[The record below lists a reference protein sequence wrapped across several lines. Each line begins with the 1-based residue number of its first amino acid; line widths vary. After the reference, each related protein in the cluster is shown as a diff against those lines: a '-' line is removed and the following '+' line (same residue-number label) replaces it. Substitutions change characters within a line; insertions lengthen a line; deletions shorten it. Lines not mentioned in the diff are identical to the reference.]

1 MKHNNKKQ
9 TGCLSARAAAL
20 MATFCLCTSAWAEN
34 KVVIDNIN
42 ILPGGEAVV
51 NVDLQ
56 NEDNIMSSIQMD
68 VVIPDGVDVKEG
80 SIKFV
85 GNRVDEEDFFLYM
98 QKQEGAKMYRI
109 LVLPQDL
116 NSSFAGNQ
124 GNLLQFTVTA
134 NSNLK
139 PKQQIEV
146 KSIVGSDANADK
158 WPMKDFTVDVQ
169 QMVGS
174 FAISAAT
181 EGDLLLKPSVEGN
194 SQRISFSLSNTISVR
209 ALEAVIT
216 LPEGA
221 QVVMNEKGSVKIDR
235 GSRVPTNLKFSS
247 SVIDNKVKVVL
258 SGLTADVLQGTEGE
272 VFAFYVSGTE
282 ALAENSE
289 VTVSNVILSDN
300 AASSFDVYESHSL
313 NLINMDKVYL
323 APAQEVLSNINTA
336 LEEALTTISEE
347 CADVKDSTSVQEAV
361 DSVNTMIT
369 ELTNAITAAY
379 EDETLASDYDNI
391 VAPQEEI
398 MAAIA
403 ALVETAKQAQADYE
417 TEQALN
423 AAYAQATEMVDSL
436 TQILTD
442 SVAVIAQTCPDVKES
457 EEVLTAKATIETQ
470 IAALSE
476 AIEAAKADGSLT
488 AELENILAPK
498 DEIAAA
504 IAALVETAQ
513 KAQADYET
521 EQALNAAYAYAQ
533 AELEK
538 LNSAYNEAVETINNE
553 CADVKE
559 SEAVQTAKTAIE
571 GQIAALR
578 EAVEAAKA
586 DGTLIEKQEE
596 LMTKKA
602 EAEAAIAALIETAK
616 KAQADYETEQAL
628 NAAYAY
634 AQAELEK
641 LDSAYNEAV
650 ETINNECADVKES
663 ETVLN
668 AEASAKALIAAL
680 REAVET
686 GKADGTLI
694 EKQEELLT
702 KKAEAEAAITAMVE
716 TAKKAQADYE
726 TEQALNAAYAYAQA
740 ELEKLDSAYN
750 EAVETINNE
759 CADVKESETVM
770 DAEAAAKALIDA
782 LGEDVEAAKAD
793 GTLIEKQEELM
804 TKKAEAEAAIAAL
817 VETAQKA
824 QAEYETEQALNA
836 AYAYAQA
843 ELEKLNSAYNEA
855 VETINNECADVK
867 ESKTVMDAEAAAK
880 ALIDALREAVEAA
893 KADGTL
899 IEKQEELMTKKAEA
913 EAAITAMVETAKK
926 AQADYETEQ
935 ALNAAYAQAIEVVNG
950 LNQKLASA
958 VTAIETFCP
967 DAKDADVV
975 TEAKAAIEAQIAAL
989 SEAIEAAKADGSL
1002 TANIETVLAPKSDI
1016 ENAIT
1021 ALMEIAKKAQADYE
1035 AEQAL
1040 NAAYAQATEVV
1051 KGLNE
1056 KLASAMEAIETFCPD
1071 VKDSTLVTDAQAAIE
1086 EQITALSDA
1095 IEAAKADG
1103 SLTANL
1109 ATILAPKA
1117 DIEDAITKLL
1127 EDARQAQKD
1136 IDTGIEEIAAQQG
1149 ASKIYTLSGKQV
1161 SRMEKGGVYLIKYA
1175 NGSTKKILVK

>member
-9 TGCLSARAAAL
+9 AGCLSARAAAL

-109 LVLPQDL
+109 VVLPQDL

-323 APAQEVLSNINTA
+323 APAQEILSNINTA

-403 ALVETAKQAQADYE
+403 ALVDTAKQAQADYETEQALNAAYAQATEMVDSLNKILTDSVAIIAQTCPDVKESEEVLTAKAAIETQIAALCEAIEAAKADGSLTAELENVLAPKDEIAAAIAALVETAKQAQADYE

-436 TQILTD
+436 NKILTD
-442 SVAVIAQTCPDVKES
+442 SVAIIAQTCPDVKES
-457 EEVLTAKATIETQ
+457 EEVLTAKAAIETQ
-470 IAALSE
+470 IAALCE

-488 AELENILAPK
+488 AELENVLAPK

-513 KAQADYET
+513 KDQAEYEA
-521 EQALNAAYAYAQ
+521 EQALNAAYAQAQ

-559 SEAVQTAKTAIE
+559 SEEVLTAKAAIE
-571 GQIAALR
+571 AQIAALR
-578 EAVEAAKA
+578 EAVEAGKA

-616 KAQADYETEQAL
+616 KAQAEYEAEQAL

-634 AQAELEK
+634 AQAELVK
-641 LDSAYNEAV
+641 LDSVFAEAV
-650 ETINNECADVKES
+650 ETINNECPDVKES
-663 ETVLN
+663 EAVQT
-668 AEASAKALIAAL
+668 AKTAIEGQIAAL
-680 REAVET
+680 REAVEA
-686 GKADGTLI
+686 G
-694 EKQEELLT
+694 
-702 KKAEAEAAITAMVE
+702 
-716 TAKKAQADYE
+716 
-726 TEQALNAAYAYAQA
+726 
-740 ELEKLDSAYN
+740 
-750 EAVETINNE
+750 
-759 CADVKESETVM
+759 
-770 DAEAAAKALIDA
+770 
-782 LGEDVEAAKAD
+782 
-793 GTLIEKQEELM
+793 
-804 TKKAEAEAAIAAL
+804 
-817 VETAQKA
+817 
-824 QAEYETEQALNA
+824 
-836 AYAYAQA
+836 
-843 ELEKLNSAYNEA
+843 
-855 VETINNECADVK
+855 
-867 ESKTVMDAEAAAK
+867 
-880 ALIDALREAVEAA
+880 

-935 ALNAAYAQAIEVVNG
+935 ALNAAYAQAMEVVNG

-967 DAKDADVV
+967 NAKDADVV

-1016 ENAIT
+1016 EDAIT

-1086 EQITALSDA
+1086 AQITALSDA

-1109 ATILAPKA
+1109 ATILAPKTT
-1117 DIEDAITKLL
+1117 IEDAITKLL

>member
-9 TGCLSARAAAL
+9 VGCLSARAAAL

-56 NEDNIMSSIQMD
+56 NEDNIMSAIQMD

-109 LVLPQDL
+109 AVLPQDL

-146 KSIVGSDANADK
+146 KSIVGTDTNAEK
-158 WPMKDFTVDVQ
+158 YKMSDFTVDVQ

-221 QVVMNEKGSVKIDR
+221 QAVMNEKGSVKIDR

-323 APAQEVLSNINTA
+323 APAQEILSNINTA

-361 DSVNTMIT
+361 DSVKTMIT

-403 ALVETAKQAQADYE
+403 ALIETAKQAQADYE

-436 TQILTD
+436 NKILTD
-442 SVAVIAQTCPDVKES
+442 SVAVIAQTCPDVKET
-457 EEVLTAKATIETQ
+457 EEVLTAKAAIETQ

-476 AIEAAKADGSLT
+476 AIEAAKADGTLT
-488 AELENILAPK
+488 AELEKVLAPK

-521 EQALNAAYAYAQ
+521 EQALNAAYAQATEMVDSLNKILTDSVAIIAQTCPDVKESEEVLTAKAAIETLIAALSEAIEAAKADGSLTAELENVLAPKDEIAAAIAALVETAKKAQAEYETEQALNAAYAYAK

-538 LNSAYNEAVETINNE
+538 LDSVFAEAVKTINNE
-553 CADVKE
+553 CPDVKE

-578 EAVEAAKA
+578 EAVEAGKA

-634 AQAELEK
+634 AKAELEK
-641 LDSAYNEAV
+641 LDSVFAEAV

-663 ETVLN
+663 EAVQT
-668 AEASAKALIAAL
+668 AKTAIEGQIAAL
-680 REAVET
+680 REAVEA

-726 TEQALNAAYAYAQA
+726 TEQALNAAYAQA
-740 ELEKLDSAYN
+740 
-750 EAVETINNE
+750 
-759 CADVKESETVM
+759 M
-770 DAEAAAKALIDA
+770 
-782 LGEDVEAAKAD
+782 
-793 GTLIEKQEELM
+793 
-804 TKKAEAEAAIAAL
+804 
-817 VETAQKA
+817 
-824 QAEYETEQALNA
+824 
-836 AYAYAQA
+836 
-843 ELEKLNSAYNEA
+843 
-855 VETINNECADVK
+855 
-867 ESKTVMDAEAAAK
+867 
-880 ALIDALREAVEAA
+880 
-893 KADGTL
+893 
-899 IEKQEELMTKKAEA
+899 
-913 EAAITAMVETAKK
+913 
-926 AQADYETEQ
+926 
-935 ALNAAYAQAIEVVNG
+935 EVVNG

-975 TEAKAAIEAQIAAL
+975 IEAKAAIEAQITTL
-989 SEAIEAAKADGSL
+989 KEAIETAKADGSL

-1016 ENAIT
+1016 EDAIT

-1086 EQITALSDA
+1086 AQITALSEA

-1109 ATILAPKA
+1109 ATILAPKTT
-1117 DIEDAITKLL
+1117 IEDAITKLL

>member
-9 TGCLSARAAAL
+9 AGCLSARAAAL

-146 KSIVGSDANADK
+146 KSIVGSDTNAEK
-158 WPMKDFTVDVQ
+158 YVMSDFTVDVQ

-221 QVVMNEKGSVKIDR
+221 QAVMNEKGSVKIDR

-323 APAQEVLSNINTA
+323 APAQEILSNINTA

-361 DSVNTMIT
+361 DSVKTMIT

-403 ALVETAKQAQADYE
+403 ALIETAKQAQADYE

-436 TQILTD
+436 NKILTD
-442 SVAVIAQTCPDVKES
+442 SVAIIAQTCPDVKES
-457 EEVLTAKATIETQ
+457 EEVLTAKAAIETQ

-488 AELENILAPK
+488 AELENVLAPK

-504 IAALVETAQ
+504 IAALVETAK
-513 KAQADYET
+513 KAQADYEAEQALNAAYAQAT
-521 EQALNAAYAYAQ
+521 EMVDSLNKILTDSVAIIAQTCPDVKESEEVLTAKAAIETQIAALSEAIEAAKADGSLTAELEKVLAPKDEIATAIAALVETAQKAQAEYEAEQALNAAYAYAQ
-533 AELEK
+533 SELEK
-538 LNSAYNEAVETINNE
+538 LDSVFAEAVETINNE
-553 CADVKE
+553 CADMKE

-578 EAVEAAKA
+578 EAVEA
-586 DGTLIEKQEE
+586 
-596 LMTKKA
+596 
-602 EAEAAIAALIETAK
+602 
-616 KAQADYETEQAL
+616 
-628 NAAYAY
+628 
-634 AQAELEK
+634 
-641 LDSAYNEAV
+641 
-650 ETINNECADVKES
+650 
-663 ETVLN
+663 
-668 AEASAKALIAAL
+668 
-680 REAVET
+680 

-702 KKAEAEAAITAMVE
+702 KKAEAEAAIAALIE
-716 TAKKAQADYE
+716 TAK
-726 TEQALNAAYAYAQA
+726 
-740 ELEKLDSAYN
+740 
-750 EAVETINNE
+750 
-759 CADVKESETVM
+759 
-770 DAEAAAKALIDA
+770 
-782 LGEDVEAAKAD
+782 
-793 GTLIEKQEELM
+793 
-804 TKKAEAEAAIAAL
+804 
-817 VETAQKA
+817 KA

-836 AYAYAQA
+836 AYA
-843 ELEKLNSAYNEA
+843 
-855 VETINNECADVK
+855 
-867 ESKTVMDAEAAAK
+867 
-880 ALIDALREAVEAA
+880 
-893 KADGTL
+893 
-899 IEKQEELMTKKAEA
+899 
-913 EAAITAMVETAKK
+913 
-926 AQADYETEQ
+926 
-935 ALNAAYAQAIEVVNG
+935 
-950 LNQKLASA
+950 
-958 VTAIETFCP
+958 
-967 DAKDADVV
+967 
-975 TEAKAAIEAQIAAL
+975 
-989 SEAIEAAKADGSL
+989 
-1002 TANIETVLAPKSDI
+1002 
-1016 ENAIT
+1016 
-1021 ALMEIAKKAQADYE
+1021 
-1035 AEQAL
+1035 
-1040 NAAYAQATEVV
+1040 QATEVMN
-1051 KGLNE
+1051 GLNE

-1071 VKDSTLVTDAQAAIE
+1071 VKDSTLVTDAKAAIE

-1109 ATILAPKA
+1109 ATILAPKTT
-1117 DIEDAITKLL
+1117 IEAAITKLL

>member
-109 LVLPQDL
+109 VVLPQDL

-221 QVVMNEKGSVKIDR
+221 QAVMNEKGSVKIDR

-323 APAQEVLSNINTA
+323 APAQEILSNINTA

-403 ALVETAKQAQADYE
+403 ALVETAKQAQANYE

-436 TQILTD
+436 NKILTD
-442 SVAVIAQTCPDVKES
+442 SVAIIAQTCPDVKES
-457 EEVLTAKATIETQ
+457 EEVLTAKATIEAQ

-488 AELENILAPK
+488 AELENVLAPK

-513 KAQADYET
+513 KAQAEYEA

-538 LNSAYNEAVETINNE
+538 LDSIFAEAVETINNE
-553 CADVKE
+553 CPDVKE

-578 EAVEAAKA
+578 EAVEA
-586 DGTLIEKQEE
+586 G
-596 LMTKKA
+596 
-602 EAEAAIAALIETAK
+602 
-616 KAQADYETEQAL
+616 
-628 NAAYAY
+628 
-634 AQAELEK
+634 
-641 LDSAYNEAV
+641 
-650 ETINNECADVKES
+650 
-663 ETVLN
+663 
-668 AEASAKALIAAL
+668 
-680 REAVET
+680 
-686 GKADGTLI
+686 
-694 EKQEELLT
+694 
-702 KKAEAEAAITAMVE
+702 
-716 TAKKAQADYE
+716 
-726 TEQALNAAYAYAQA
+726 
-740 ELEKLDSAYN
+740 
-750 EAVETINNE
+750 
-759 CADVKESETVM
+759 
-770 DAEAAAKALIDA
+770 
-782 LGEDVEAAKAD
+782 
-793 GTLIEKQEELM
+793 
-804 TKKAEAEAAIAAL
+804 
-817 VETAQKA
+817 
-824 QAEYETEQALNA
+824 
-836 AYAYAQA
+836 
-843 ELEKLNSAYNEA
+843 
-855 VETINNECADVK
+855 
-867 ESKTVMDAEAAAK
+867 
-880 ALIDALREAVEAA
+880 

-935 ALNAAYAQAIEVVNG
+935 ALNAAYAQAMEVVNG

-967 DAKDADVV
+967 NAKDADVV

-1016 ENAIT
+1016 EDAIT

-1086 EQITALSDA
+1086 AQITALSDA

-1109 ATILAPKA
+1109 ATILAPKTT
-1117 DIEDAITKLL
+1117 IEDAITKLL

-1149 ASKIYTLSGKQV
+1149 SSKIYTLSGKQV

>member
-146 KSIVGSDANADK
+146 KSIVGSDTNAK
-158 WPMKDFTVDVQ
+158 KYEMSDFTVDVQ

-221 QVVMNEKGSVKIDR
+221 QAVMNEKGSVKIDR

-323 APAQEVLSNINTA
+323 APAQEILSNINTA

-361 DSVNTMIT
+361 DSVKTMIT

-457 EEVLTAKATIETQ
+457 EEVLTAKAAIETQ

-476 AIEAAKADGSLT
+476 AIEAAKADGTLT

-504 IAALVETAQ
+504 IAALVETAK
-513 KAQADYET
+513 KAQAEYEA
-521 EQALNAAYAYAQ
+521 EQALNAAYGQAQ

-538 LNSAYNEAVETINNE
+538 LN
-553 CADVKE
+553 
-559 SEAVQTAKTAIE
+559 
-571 GQIAALR
+571 
-578 EAVEAAKA
+578 
-586 DGTLIEKQEE
+586 
-596 LMTKKA
+596 
-602 EAEAAIAALIETAK
+602 
-616 KAQADYETEQAL
+616 
-628 NAAYAY
+628 
-634 AQAELEK
+634 
-641 LDSAYNEAV
+641 
-650 ETINNECADVKES
+650 
-663 ETVLN
+663 
-668 AEASAKALIAAL
+668 
-680 REAVET
+680 
-686 GKADGTLI
+686 
-694 EKQEELLT
+694 
-702 KKAEAEAAITAMVE
+702 
-716 TAKKAQADYE
+716 
-726 TEQALNAAYAYAQA
+726 
-740 ELEKLDSAYN
+740 SAYN

-782 LGEDVEAAKAD
+782 LGED
-793 GTLIEKQEELM
+793 
-804 TKKAEAEAAIAAL
+804 
-817 VETAQKA
+817 
-824 QAEYETEQALNA
+824 
-836 AYAYAQA
+836 
-843 ELEKLNSAYNEA
+843 
-855 VETINNECADVK
+855 
-867 ESKTVMDAEAAAK
+867 
-880 ALIDALREAVEAA
+880 VEAA

-989 SEAIEAAKADGSL
+989 SEAIEAAKAEGSL

-1016 ENAIT
+1016 EDAIT

-1051 KGLNE
+1051 NGLNE

-1086 EQITALSDA
+1086 AQITALSEA

-1109 ATILAPKA
+1109 ATILAPKTT
-1117 DIEDAITKLL
+1117 IEDAITKLL

>member
-9 TGCLSARAAAL
+9 VGCLSARAAAL

-109 LVLPQDL
+109 VVLPQDL

-146 KSIVGSDANADK
+146 KSIVGSDTNAEK
-158 WPMKDFTVDVQ
+158 YVMSDFTVDVQ

-194 SQRISFSLSNTISVR
+194 SQRISFSLSNSISVR

-221 QVVMNEKGSVKIDR
+221 QAVMNEKGSVKIDR

-323 APAQEVLSNINTA
+323 APAQEILSNINTA

-361 DSVNTMIT
+361 DSVKTMIT

-403 ALVETAKQAQADYE
+403 ALVDTAKQAQADYE

-436 TQILTD
+436 NKILTD
-442 SVAVIAQTCPDVKES
+442 SVAIIAQTCPDVKES
-457 EEVLTAKATIETQ
+457 EEVLTAKAAIETQ

-488 AELENILAPK
+488 AELENVLAPK

-513 KAQADYET
+513 KAQADYEA
-521 EQALNAAYAYAQ
+521 EQALNAAYAYAP

-538 LNSAYNEAVETINNE
+538 LDSIFAEAVETITKE
-553 CADVKE
+553 CPDVKE

-578 EAVEAAKA
+578 EAVEA
-586 DGTLIEKQEE
+586 G
-596 LMTKKA
+596 
-602 EAEAAIAALIETAK
+602 
-616 KAQADYETEQAL
+616 
-628 NAAYAY
+628 
-634 AQAELEK
+634 
-641 LDSAYNEAV
+641 
-650 ETINNECADVKES
+650 
-663 ETVLN
+663 
-668 AEASAKALIAAL
+668 
-680 REAVET
+680 
-686 GKADGTLI
+686 
-694 EKQEELLT
+694 
-702 KKAEAEAAITAMVE
+702 
-716 TAKKAQADYE
+716 
-726 TEQALNAAYAYAQA
+726 
-740 ELEKLDSAYN
+740 
-750 EAVETINNE
+750 
-759 CADVKESETVM
+759 
-770 DAEAAAKALIDA
+770 
-782 LGEDVEAAKAD
+782 
-793 GTLIEKQEELM
+793 
-804 TKKAEAEAAIAAL
+804 
-817 VETAQKA
+817 
-824 QAEYETEQALNA
+824 
-836 AYAYAQA
+836 
-843 ELEKLNSAYNEA
+843 
-855 VETINNECADVK
+855 
-867 ESKTVMDAEAAAK
+867 
-880 ALIDALREAVEAA
+880 

-935 ALNAAYAQAIEVVNG
+935 ALNAAYAQAMEVVNG

-967 DAKDADVV
+967 DAKDTDVV

-1016 ENAIT
+1016 EDAIT

-1086 EQITALSDA
+1086 AQITALSEA

>member
-9 TGCLSARAAAL
+9 VGCLSARAAAL

-194 SQRISFSLSNTISVR
+194 SQRISFSLSNSISVR

-323 APAQEVLSNINTA
+323 APAQEILSNINTA

-403 ALVETAKQAQADYE
+403 ALIETAKQAQADYE

-436 TQILTD
+436 NKILTD
-442 SVAVIAQTCPDVKES
+442 SVAIIAQTCPDVKES
-457 EEVLTAKATIETQ
+457 EEVLTAKAAIETQ

-488 AELENILAPK
+488 AELENVLAPK

-521 EQALNAAYAYAQ
+521 EQALNAAYTQAQ

-578 EAVEAAKA
+578 EAVEA
-586 DGTLIEKQEE
+586 G
-596 LMTKKA
+596 
-602 EAEAAIAALIETAK
+602 
-616 KAQADYETEQAL
+616 
-628 NAAYAY
+628 
-634 AQAELEK
+634 
-641 LDSAYNEAV
+641 
-650 ETINNECADVKES
+650 
-663 ETVLN
+663 
-668 AEASAKALIAAL
+668 
-680 REAVET
+680 
-686 GKADGTLI
+686 
-694 EKQEELLT
+694 
-702 KKAEAEAAITAMVE
+702 
-716 TAKKAQADYE
+716 
-726 TEQALNAAYAYAQA
+726 
-740 ELEKLDSAYN
+740 
-750 EAVETINNE
+750 
-759 CADVKESETVM
+759 
-770 DAEAAAKALIDA
+770 
-782 LGEDVEAAKAD
+782 
-793 GTLIEKQEELM
+793 
-804 TKKAEAEAAIAAL
+804 
-817 VETAQKA
+817 
-824 QAEYETEQALNA
+824 
-836 AYAYAQA
+836 
-843 ELEKLNSAYNEA
+843 
-855 VETINNECADVK
+855 
-867 ESKTVMDAEAAAK
+867 
-880 ALIDALREAVEAA
+880 

-935 ALNAAYAQAIEVVNG
+935 ALNAAYAQAMEVVNG

-1016 ENAIT
+1016 EDAIT

-1040 NAAYAQATEVV
+1040 NAAYAQATEVMN
-1051 KGLNE
+1051 GLNE

-1071 VKDSTLVTDAQAAIE
+1071 VKDSTLLTDAQAAIE
-1086 EQITALSDA
+1086 AQITALSDA

-1109 ATILAPKA
+1109 ATILAPKTT
-1117 DIEDAITKLL
+1117 IEAAITKLL

>member
-9 TGCLSARAAAL
+9 AGCLSARAAAL

-124 GNLLQFTVTA
+124 GNLIQFTVTA

-139 PKQQIEV
+139 PRQQIEV
-146 KSIVGSDANADK
+146 KSIVGSDANATK
-158 WPMKDFTVDVQ
+158 YKMSDFTVDVQ

-323 APAQEVLSNINTA
+323 APAQEILSNINTA

-403 ALVETAKQAQADYE
+403 ALIDTAKQAQADYE

-504 IAALVETAQ
+504 IAALVETAKKAQAEYEAEQALNAAYAEATHMVDSLTQMLADSMAVIEETCPDVKESEAVLAAKTAVETHIATLSEAIEAAKADGTLTAELENVLAPKDEITAAIAALVETAQ

-553 CADVKE
+553 CPDVKE

-578 EAVEAAKA
+578 EAVEAGKA

-596 LMTKKA
+596 LMA
-602 EAEAAIAALIETAK
+602 
-616 KAQADYETEQAL
+616 
-628 NAAYAY
+628 
-634 AQAELEK
+634 
-641 LDSAYNEAV
+641 
-650 ETINNECADVKES
+650 
-663 ETVLN
+663 
-668 AEASAKALIAAL
+668 
-680 REAVET
+680 
-686 GKADGTLI
+686 
-694 EKQEELLT
+694 
-702 KKAEAEAAITAMVE
+702 
-716 TAKKAQADYE
+716 
-726 TEQALNAAYAYAQA
+726 
-740 ELEKLDSAYN
+740 
-750 EAVETINNE
+750 
-759 CADVKESETVM
+759 
-770 DAEAAAKALIDA
+770 
-782 LGEDVEAAKAD
+782 
-793 GTLIEKQEELM
+793 
-804 TKKAEAEAAIAAL
+804 
-817 VETAQKA
+817 
-824 QAEYETEQALNA
+824 
-836 AYAYAQA
+836 
-843 ELEKLNSAYNEA
+843 
-855 VETINNECADVK
+855 
-867 ESKTVMDAEAAAK
+867 
-880 ALIDALREAVEAA
+880 
-893 KADGTL
+893 
-899 IEKQEELMTKKAEA
+899 KKAEA

-935 ALNAAYAQAIEVVNG
+935 ALNAAYAQAMEVVNG
-950 LNQKLASA
+950 INQKLASA

-1016 ENAIT
+1016 EDAIT

-1040 NAAYAQATEVV
+1040 NAAYAQAMEVMN
-1051 KGLNE
+1051 GLNQ

-1071 VKDSTLVTDAQAAIE
+1071 VKDSTLVTDAKAAIE
-1086 EQITALSDA
+1086 AQITALSDA

-1103 SLTANL
+1103 SLTTNL
-1109 ATILAPKA
+1109 ATILAPKTT
-1117 DIEDAITKLL
+1117 IEDAITKLL

>member
-109 LVLPQDL
+109 VVLPQDL

-221 QVVMNEKGSVKIDR
+221 QAVMNEKGSVKIDR

-323 APAQEVLSNINTA
+323 APAQEILSNINTA

-361 DSVNTMIT
+361 DSVKTMIT

-403 ALVETAKQAQADYE
+403 ALIETAKQAQADYE

-436 TQILTD
+436 NKILTD
-442 SVAVIAQTCPDVKES
+442 SVAIIAQTCPDVKES
-457 EEVLTAKATIETQ
+457 EEVLTAKAAIETQ

-476 AIEAAKADGSLT
+476 AIEAGKADGSLT
-488 AELENILAPK
+488 AELENVLAPK

-521 EQALNAAYAYAQ
+521 EQALNAAYTQAQ

-578 EAVEAAKA
+578 EAVEA
-586 DGTLIEKQEE
+586 G
-596 LMTKKA
+596 
-602 EAEAAIAALIETAK
+602 
-616 KAQADYETEQAL
+616 
-628 NAAYAY
+628 
-634 AQAELEK
+634 
-641 LDSAYNEAV
+641 
-650 ETINNECADVKES
+650 
-663 ETVLN
+663 
-668 AEASAKALIAAL
+668 
-680 REAVET
+680 
-686 GKADGTLI
+686 
-694 EKQEELLT
+694 
-702 KKAEAEAAITAMVE
+702 
-716 TAKKAQADYE
+716 
-726 TEQALNAAYAYAQA
+726 
-740 ELEKLDSAYN
+740 
-750 EAVETINNE
+750 
-759 CADVKESETVM
+759 
-770 DAEAAAKALIDA
+770 
-782 LGEDVEAAKAD
+782 
-793 GTLIEKQEELM
+793 
-804 TKKAEAEAAIAAL
+804 
-817 VETAQKA
+817 
-824 QAEYETEQALNA
+824 
-836 AYAYAQA
+836 
-843 ELEKLNSAYNEA
+843 
-855 VETINNECADVK
+855 
-867 ESKTVMDAEAAAK
+867 
-880 ALIDALREAVEAA
+880 

-935 ALNAAYAQAIEVVNG
+935 ALNAAYAQAMEVVNG
-950 LNQKLASA
+950 INQKLASA

-967 DAKDADVV
+967 DAKDTDVV

-1016 ENAIT
+1016 EDAIT

-1071 VKDSTLVTDAQAAIE
+1071 VKDSTLVTDAKAAIE
-1086 EQITALSDA
+1086 AQITALSDA

-1109 ATILAPKA
+1109 ATILAPKTT
-1117 DIEDAITKLL
+1117 IEDAITKLL

>member
-124 GNLLQFTVTA
+124 GNLIQFTVTA

-146 KSIVGSDANADK
+146 KSIVGSDTNAK
-158 WPMKDFTVDVQ
+158 KYEMSDFTVDVQ

-221 QVVMNEKGSVKIDR
+221 QAVMNEKGSVKIDR

-323 APAQEVLSNINTA
+323 APAQEILSNINTA

-423 AAYAQATEMVDSL
+423 AAYAQATQMVDSL

-457 EEVLTAKATIETQ
+457 EEVLTAKAAIETQ

-476 AIEAAKADGSLT
+476 AIEAAKADGTLT

-513 KAQADYET
+513 KAQAEYEA
-521 EQALNAAYAYAQ
+521 EQALEMAYACAQ

-538 LNSAYNEAVETINNE
+538 LDSVFAEAVETINNE
-553 CADVKE
+553 CPDVKD

-578 EAVEAAKA
+578 EAVEAGKA

-596 LMTKKA
+596 LMNKKA
-602 EAEAAIAALIETAK
+602 EAEAAIAALI
-616 KAQADYETEQAL
+616 
-628 NAAYAY
+628 
-634 AQAELEK
+634 
-641 LDSAYNEAV
+641 
-650 ETINNECADVKES
+650 
-663 ETVLN
+663 
-668 AEASAKALIAAL
+668 
-680 REAVET
+680 
-686 GKADGTLI
+686 
-694 EKQEELLT
+694 
-702 KKAEAEAAITAMVE
+702 
-716 TAKKAQADYE
+716 
-726 TEQALNAAYAYAQA
+726 
-740 ELEKLDSAYN
+740 
-750 EAVETINNE
+750 
-759 CADVKESETVM
+759 
-770 DAEAAAKALIDA
+770 
-782 LGEDVEAAKAD
+782 
-793 GTLIEKQEELM
+793 
-804 TKKAEAEAAIAAL
+804 
-817 VETAQKA
+817 
-824 QAEYETEQALNA
+824 
-836 AYAYAQA
+836 
-843 ELEKLNSAYNEA
+843 
-855 VETINNECADVK
+855 
-867 ESKTVMDAEAAAK
+867 
-880 ALIDALREAVEAA
+880 
-893 KADGTL
+893 
-899 IEKQEELMTKKAEA
+899 
-913 EAAITAMVETAKK
+913 ETAKK

-1016 ENAIT
+1016 EDAIT

-1109 ATILAPKA
+1109 ATILAPKTT
-1117 DIEDAITKLL
+1117 IEDAITKLL

>member
-9 TGCLSARAAAL
+9 VGCLSARAAAL

-109 LVLPQDL
+109 VVLPQDL

-146 KSIVGSDANADK
+146 KSIVGSDTNAEK
-158 WPMKDFTVDVQ
+158 YVMSDFTVDVQ

-323 APAQEVLSNINTA
+323 APAQEILSNINTA

-361 DSVNTMIT
+361 DSVKTMIT

-403 ALVETAKQAQADYE
+403 ALVETAKQAQANYE

-423 AAYAQATEMVDSL
+423 AAYAQATQMVDSL
-436 TQILTD
+436 NKILTD
-442 SVAVIAQTCPDVKES
+442 SVAIIAQTCPDVKES
-457 EEVLTAKATIETQ
+457 EEVLTAKAAIETQ

-476 AIEAAKADGSLT
+476 AIEAAKADGTLT
-488 AELENILAPK
+488 AELENVLAPK

-513 KAQADYET
+513 KAQAEYEA

-538 LNSAYNEAVETINNE
+538 LDSIFAEAVETINNE
-553 CADVKE
+553 CPDVKE

-578 EAVEAAKA
+578 EAVEA
-586 DGTLIEKQEE
+586 
-596 LMTKKA
+596 
-602 EAEAAIAALIETAK
+602 
-616 KAQADYETEQAL
+616 
-628 NAAYAY
+628 
-634 AQAELEK
+634 
-641 LDSAYNEAV
+641 
-650 ETINNECADVKES
+650 
-663 ETVLN
+663 
-668 AEASAKALIAAL
+668 
-680 REAVET
+680 
-686 GKADGTLI
+686 GKADGTH
-694 EKQEELLT
+694 
-702 KKAEAEAAITAMVE
+702 
-716 TAKKAQADYE
+716 
-726 TEQALNAAYAYAQA
+726 
-740 ELEKLDSAYN
+740 
-750 EAVETINNE
+750 
-759 CADVKESETVM
+759 
-770 DAEAAAKALIDA
+770 
-782 LGEDVEAAKAD
+782 
-793 GTLIEKQEELM
+793 
-804 TKKAEAEAAIAAL
+804 
-817 VETAQKA
+817 
-824 QAEYETEQALNA
+824 
-836 AYAYAQA
+836 
-843 ELEKLNSAYNEA
+843 
-855 VETINNECADVK
+855 
-867 ESKTVMDAEAAAK
+867 
-880 ALIDALREAVEAA
+880 
-893 KADGTL
+893 

-967 DAKDADVV
+967 NAKDADVV

-1016 ENAIT
+1016 EDAIT

-1086 EQITALSDA
+1086 AQITALSDA

-1109 ATILAPKA
+1109 ATILAPKTT
-1117 DIEDAITKLL
+1117 IEDAITKLL

>member
-9 TGCLSARAAAL
+9 VGCLSARAAAL

-146 KSIVGSDANADK
+146 KSIVGSDTNAK
-158 WPMKDFTVDVQ
+158 KYEMSDFTVDVQ

-282 ALAENSE
+282 ALPENSV
-289 VTVSNVILSDN
+289 VTVSDVILSDN
-300 AASSFDVYESHSL
+300 AASSFDVYETHSL
-313 NLINMDKVYL
+313 NLVNMDKVYL
-323 APAQEVLSNINTA
+323 IPAQEILDSINTA
-336 LEEALTTISEE
+336 LEEAMTTINEE
-347 CADVKDSTSVQEAV
+347 CADVKDSVSVQEAIGNV
-361 DSVNTMIT
+361 DTMIT
-369 ELTNAITAAY
+369 DLTNAIQTAY
-379 EDETLASDYDNI
+379 DDETLASDYDNI

-398 MAAIA
+398 MTAIA
-403 ALVETAKQAQADYE
+403 TLVETAR
-417 TEQALN
+417 
-423 AAYAQATEMVDSL
+423 
-436 TQILTD
+436 
-442 SVAVIAQTCPDVKES
+442 
-457 EEVLTAKATIETQ
+457 
-470 IAALSE
+470 
-476 AIEAAKADGSLT
+476 
-488 AELENILAPK
+488 
-498 DEIAAA
+498 
-504 IAALVETAQ
+504 

-521 EQALNAAYAYAQ
+521 E
-533 AELEK
+533 
-538 LNSAYNEAVETINNE
+538 
-553 CADVKE
+553 
-559 SEAVQTAKTAIE
+559 
-571 GQIAALR
+571 R
-578 EAVEAAKA
+578 
-586 DGTLIEKQEE
+586 
-596 LMTKKA
+596 
-602 EAEAAIAALIETAK
+602 
-616 KAQADYETEQAL
+616 
-628 NAAYAY
+628 
-634 AQAELEK
+634 
-641 LDSAYNEAV
+641 
-650 ETINNECADVKES
+650 
-663 ETVLN
+663 
-668 AEASAKALIAAL
+668 
-680 REAVET
+680 
-686 GKADGTLI
+686 
-694 EKQEELLT
+694 
-702 KKAEAEAAITAMVE
+702 
-716 TAKKAQADYE
+716 
-726 TEQALNAAYAYAQA
+726 
-740 ELEKLDSAYN
+740 
-750 EAVETINNE
+750 
-759 CADVKESETVM
+759 
-770 DAEAAAKALIDA
+770 
-782 LGEDVEAAKAD
+782 
-793 GTLIEKQEELM
+793 
-804 TKKAEAEAAIAAL
+804 
-817 VETAQKA
+817 
-824 QAEYETEQALNA
+824 
-836 AYAYAQA
+836 
-843 ELEKLNSAYNEA
+843 
-855 VETINNECADVK
+855 
-867 ESKTVMDAEAAAK
+867 
-880 ALIDALREAVEAA
+880 
-893 KADGTL
+893 
-899 IEKQEELMTKKAEA
+899 
-913 EAAITAMVETAKK
+913 
-926 AQADYETEQ
+926 

-1016 ENAIT
+1016 EDAIT

-1109 ATILAPKA
+1109 ATILAPKTT
-1117 DIEDAITKLL
+1117 IEDAITKLL

>member
-9 TGCLSARAAAL
+9 VGCLSARAAAL

-221 QVVMNEKGSVKIDR
+221 QAVMNEKGSVKIDR

-323 APAQEVLSNINTA
+323 APAQEILSNINTA

-403 ALVETAKQAQADYE
+403 ALVDTAKQAQADYE

-436 TQILTD
+436 NKILTD
-442 SVAVIAQTCPDVKES
+442 SVAIIAQTCPDVKES
-457 EEVLTAKATIETQ
+457 EEVLTAKAAIEAQ

-488 AELENILAPK
+488 AELENVLAPK

-513 KAQADYET
+513 KAQANYEA
-521 EQALNAAYAYAQ
+521 EQALNAAYAQAQ

-578 EAVEAAKA
+578 EAVEA
-586 DGTLIEKQEE
+586 G
-596 LMTKKA
+596 
-602 EAEAAIAALIETAK
+602 
-616 KAQADYETEQAL
+616 
-628 NAAYAY
+628 
-634 AQAELEK
+634 
-641 LDSAYNEAV
+641 
-650 ETINNECADVKES
+650 
-663 ETVLN
+663 
-668 AEASAKALIAAL
+668 
-680 REAVET
+680 
-686 GKADGTLI
+686 
-694 EKQEELLT
+694 
-702 KKAEAEAAITAMVE
+702 
-716 TAKKAQADYE
+716 
-726 TEQALNAAYAYAQA
+726 
-740 ELEKLDSAYN
+740 
-750 EAVETINNE
+750 
-759 CADVKESETVM
+759 
-770 DAEAAAKALIDA
+770 
-782 LGEDVEAAKAD
+782 
-793 GTLIEKQEELM
+793 
-804 TKKAEAEAAIAAL
+804 
-817 VETAQKA
+817 
-824 QAEYETEQALNA
+824 
-836 AYAYAQA
+836 
-843 ELEKLNSAYNEA
+843 
-855 VETINNECADVK
+855 
-867 ESKTVMDAEAAAK
+867 
-880 ALIDALREAVEAA
+880 

-935 ALNAAYAQAIEVVNG
+935 ALNAAYAQAMEVVNG

-1016 ENAIT
+1016 EDAIT

-1071 VKDSTLVTDAQAAIE
+1071 VKDSTLVTDAKAAIE

-1109 ATILAPKA
+1109 ATILAPKTT
-1117 DIEDAITKLL
+1117 IEDAITKLL

>member
-9 TGCLSARAAAL
+9 VGCLSARAAAL
-20 MATFCLCTSAWAEN
+20 MATFYLCTSAWAEN

-68 VVIPDGVDVKEG
+68 VVIPDGVDVNEG

-124 GNLLQFTVTA
+124 GNLLQFTVKA

-146 KSIVGSDANADK
+146 KSIVGSDTNAK
-158 WPMKDFTVDVQ
+158 KYEMSDFTVDVQ

-194 SQRISFSLSNTISVR
+194 SQRISFSLSNSISVR

-216 LPEGA
+216 MPEGA

-323 APAQEVLSNINTA
+323 APAQEILSNINTA

-403 ALVETAKQAQADYE
+403 ALVDTAKQAQADYE

-436 TQILTD
+436 NKILTD
-442 SVAVIAQTCPDVKES
+442 SVAIIAQTCPDVKES
-457 EEVLTAKATIETQ
+457 EEVLTAKAAIETQ

-488 AELENILAPK
+488 AELENVLAPK

-513 KAQADYET
+513 KAQAEYEA

-538 LNSAYNEAVETINNE
+538 LNSAYNEAVETINNK

-571 GQIAALR
+571 AQIAALR
-578 EAVEAAKA
+578 EAVEA
-586 DGTLIEKQEE
+586 
-596 LMTKKA
+596 
-602 EAEAAIAALIETAK
+602 
-616 KAQADYETEQAL
+616 
-628 NAAYAY
+628 
-634 AQAELEK
+634 
-641 LDSAYNEAV
+641 
-650 ETINNECADVKES
+650 
-663 ETVLN
+663 
-668 AEASAKALIAAL
+668 
-680 REAVET
+680 

-702 KKAEAEAAITAMVE
+702 KKAEAEAAIAALIE
-716 TAKKAQADYE
+716 TAKKAQTDF
-726 TEQALNAAYAYAQA
+726 
-740 ELEKLDSAYN
+740 
-750 EAVETINNE
+750 
-759 CADVKESETVM
+759 
-770 DAEAAAKALIDA
+770 
-782 LGEDVEAAKAD
+782 
-793 GTLIEKQEELM
+793 
-804 TKKAEAEAAIAAL
+804 
-817 VETAQKA
+817 
-824 QAEYETEQALNA
+824 
-836 AYAYAQA
+836 
-843 ELEKLNSAYNEA
+843 
-855 VETINNECADVK
+855 
-867 ESKTVMDAEAAAK
+867 
-880 ALIDALREAVEAA
+880 
-893 KADGTL
+893 
-899 IEKQEELMTKKAEA
+899 
-913 EAAITAMVETAKK
+913 
-926 AQADYETEQ
+926 ETEQ

-1016 ENAIT
+1016 EDAIT

-1040 NAAYAQATEVV
+1040 NAAYAQATEVMN
-1051 KGLNE
+1051 GLNE

-1086 EQITALSDA
+1086 AQITALSEA

-1109 ATILAPKA
+1109 ATILAPKTT
-1117 DIEDAITKLL
+1117 IEAAITKLL

>member
-9 TGCLSARAAAL
+9 AGCLSARAAAL

-194 SQRISFSLSNTISVR
+194 NQRISFSLSNTISVR

-323 APAQEVLSNINTA
+323 APAQEILSNINTA

-361 DSVNTMIT
+361 DSVKTMIT

-403 ALVETAKQAQADYE
+403 ALIDTAKQAQADYE

-436 TQILTD
+436 NKILTD

-457 EEVLTAKATIETQ
+457 EEVLTAKAAIEAQ

-488 AELENILAPK
+488 AELEKVLAPK

-513 KAQADYET
+513 KAQAEYET
-521 EQALNAAYAYAQ
+521 EQALNAAYAQATEMVDSLNKILTDSVAIIAQTCPDVKESEEVLTAKAAIETQIAALSEAIEAAKADGTLTAELENVLAPKDEIAAAIAALVETAQKAQAEYEAEQALNAAYGQAQ

-553 CADVKE
+553 CPDVKESEEVLTAKTAIEGQIAALSEAIEAAKADGTLIEKQEELLTKKAEAEAAIAALIETAKKAQAEYEAEQALNAAYAYAKAELEKLDSVFAEAVETINNECPNVKE

-578 EAVEAAKA
+578 EAVEAGKA

-596 LMTKKA
+596 LMAKKA

-641 LDSAYNEAV
+641 L
-650 ETINNECADVKES
+650 
-663 ETVLN
+663 
-668 AEASAKALIAAL
+668 
-680 REAVET
+680 
-686 GKADGTLI
+686 
-694 EKQEELLT
+694 
-702 KKAEAEAAITAMVE
+702 
-716 TAKKAQADYE
+716 
-726 TEQALNAAYAYAQA
+726 
-740 ELEKLDSAYN
+740 
-750 EAVETINNE
+750 
-759 CADVKESETVM
+759 
-770 DAEAAAKALIDA
+770 
-782 LGEDVEAAKAD
+782 
-793 GTLIEKQEELM
+793 
-804 TKKAEAEAAIAAL
+804 
-817 VETAQKA
+817 
-824 QAEYETEQALNA
+824 
-836 AYAYAQA
+836 
-843 ELEKLNSAYNEA
+843 NSAYNEA
-855 VETINNECADVK
+855 VETINNECPDVK
-867 ESKTVMDAEAAAK
+867 ESEEVLTAKTAIEDQIA
-880 ALIDALREAVEAA
+880 ALREAVEAG

-899 IEKQEELMTKKAEA
+899 IEKQEELMAKKAEA

-935 ALNAAYAQAIEVVNG
+935 ALNAAYAQAMEVVNG
-950 LNQKLASA
+950 INQKLASA

-1016 ENAIT
+1016 EDAIT

-1040 NAAYAQATEVV
+1040 NAAYAQAMEVMN
-1051 KGLNE
+1051 GLNQ

-1071 VKDSTLVTDAQAAIE
+1071 VKDSTLVTDAKAAIE
-1086 EQITALSDA
+1086 AQITALSDA

-1103 SLTANL
+1103 SLTTNL
-1109 ATILAPKA
+1109 ATILAPKTT
-1117 DIEDAITKLL
+1117 IEDAITKLL

>member
-9 TGCLSARAAAL
+9 VGCLSARAAAL

-146 KSIVGSDANADK
+146 KSIVGSDTNAEK
-158 WPMKDFTVDVQ
+158 YEMSDFTVDVQ

-194 SQRISFSLSNTISVR
+194 SQRISFSLSNSISVR

-323 APAQEVLSNINTA
+323 APAQEILSNINTA

-347 CADVKDSTSVQEAV
+347 CADVKDSTSVKEAV

-403 ALVETAKQAQADYE
+403 ALIETAKQAQADYE

-436 TQILTD
+436 NKILTD
-442 SVAVIAQTCPDVKES
+442 SVAIIAQTCPDVKES
-457 EEVLTAKATIETQ
+457 EEVLTAKAAIETQ

-476 AIEAAKADGSLT
+476 AIEAGKADGSLT
-488 AELENILAPK
+488 AELENVLAPK

-521 EQALNAAYAYAQ
+521 EQALNAAYTQAQ

-553 CADVKE
+553 CPNVKE

-578 EAVEAAKA
+578 EAVEA
-586 DGTLIEKQEE
+586 G
-596 LMTKKA
+596 
-602 EAEAAIAALIETAK
+602 
-616 KAQADYETEQAL
+616 
-628 NAAYAY
+628 
-634 AQAELEK
+634 
-641 LDSAYNEAV
+641 
-650 ETINNECADVKES
+650 
-663 ETVLN
+663 
-668 AEASAKALIAAL
+668 
-680 REAVET
+680 
-686 GKADGTLI
+686 
-694 EKQEELLT
+694 
-702 KKAEAEAAITAMVE
+702 
-716 TAKKAQADYE
+716 
-726 TEQALNAAYAYAQA
+726 
-740 ELEKLDSAYN
+740 
-750 EAVETINNE
+750 
-759 CADVKESETVM
+759 
-770 DAEAAAKALIDA
+770 
-782 LGEDVEAAKAD
+782 
-793 GTLIEKQEELM
+793 
-804 TKKAEAEAAIAAL
+804 
-817 VETAQKA
+817 
-824 QAEYETEQALNA
+824 
-836 AYAYAQA
+836 
-843 ELEKLNSAYNEA
+843 
-855 VETINNECADVK
+855 
-867 ESKTVMDAEAAAK
+867 
-880 ALIDALREAVEAA
+880 

-926 AQADYETEQ
+926 AQTDYETEQ

-1016 ENAIT
+1016 EDAIT

-1086 EQITALSDA
+1086 AQITALSEA

>member
-9 TGCLSARAAAL
+9 AGCLSARAAAL

-116 NSSFAGNQ
+116 NSSFAENQ

-146 KSIVGSDANADK
+146 KSIVGSDTNAK
-158 WPMKDFTVDVQ
+158 KYEMSDFTVDVQ

-221 QVVMNEKGSVKIDR
+221 QAVMNEKGSVKIDR

-323 APAQEVLSNINTA
+323 APAQEILSNINTA
-336 LEEALTTISEE
+336 LEVALTTISEE

-361 DSVNTMIT
+361 DSVKTMIT

-403 ALVETAKQAQADYE
+403 ALIDTAKQAQADYE

-504 IAALVETAQ
+504 IAALVETAKQ
-513 KAQADYET
+513 AQADYETEQALNAAYAQATQMVDSLNKILTDSVAVIAQTCPDVKESEEVLTAKAAIETQIAALSEAIEAAKADGSLTAELENVLAPKDEIAAAIAALVETAKQAQADYETEQALNAAYAQATQMVDSLNKILTDSVAVIAQTCPDVKESEEVLTAKAAIETQIAALSEAIEAAKADGTLTAELEKVLAPKDEIAAAIAALVETAKNAQADYETEQALNAAYAQAQAELEKLNSAYNEAVETINNECADVKESEAVQTAKTAIEGQIAALREAVEAGKADGTLIEKQEELMTKKAEAEAAITAMVETAKKAQADYET

-578 EAVEAAKA
+578 EAVEA
-586 DGTLIEKQEE
+586 G
-596 LMTKKA
+596 
-602 EAEAAIAALIETAK
+602 
-616 KAQADYETEQAL
+616 
-628 NAAYAY
+628 
-634 AQAELEK
+634 
-641 LDSAYNEAV
+641 
-650 ETINNECADVKES
+650 
-663 ETVLN
+663 
-668 AEASAKALIAAL
+668 
-680 REAVET
+680 
-686 GKADGTLI
+686 
-694 EKQEELLT
+694 
-702 KKAEAEAAITAMVE
+702 
-716 TAKKAQADYE
+716 
-726 TEQALNAAYAYAQA
+726 
-740 ELEKLDSAYN
+740 
-750 EAVETINNE
+750 
-759 CADVKESETVM
+759 
-770 DAEAAAKALIDA
+770 
-782 LGEDVEAAKAD
+782 
-793 GTLIEKQEELM
+793 
-804 TKKAEAEAAIAAL
+804 
-817 VETAQKA
+817 
-824 QAEYETEQALNA
+824 
-836 AYAYAQA
+836 
-843 ELEKLNSAYNEA
+843 
-855 VETINNECADVK
+855 
-867 ESKTVMDAEAAAK
+867 
-880 ALIDALREAVEAA
+880 

-913 EAAITAMVETAKK
+913 EAAITAMVEAAKK

-1016 ENAIT
+1016 EDAIT

-1086 EQITALSDA
+1086 AQITALSDA

-1109 ATILAPKA
+1109 ATILAPKTT
-1117 DIEDAITKLL
+1117 IEDAITKLL

>member
-9 TGCLSARAAAL
+9 VGCLKARAAAL

-146 KSIVGSDANADK
+146 KSIVGSDANADS

-323 APAQEVLSNINTA
+323 APAQEILSNINTA

-403 ALVETAKQAQADYE
+403 ALIETAKQAQADYE

-423 AAYAQATEMVDSL
+423 AAYAEATQMVDSL
-436 TQILTD
+436 TQMLAD
-442 SVAVIAQTCPDVKES
+442 SMAVIEENCPNVKES
-457 EEVLTAKATIETQ
+457 AVVTEGKTAIEGR

-476 AIEAAKADGSLT
+476 TIEAAKADGTLT
-488 AELENILAPK
+488 TELENILAPK

-504 IAALVETAQ
+504 ITALVEAATQ
-513 KAQADYET
+513 AQADYET
-521 EQALNAAYAYAQ
+521 EQALNAAYA
-533 AELEK
+533 
-538 LNSAYNEAVETINNE
+538 EATQMVDSLTQMLTDSMAVISET
-553 CADVKE
+553 CPDVKE
-559 SEAVQTAKTAIE
+559 SEAVQTAKTTIE
-571 GQIAALR
+571 DQIAGLR
-578 EAVEAAKA
+578 KAVEAGKA

-596 LMTKKA
+596 LLTKKA
-602 EAEAAIAALIETAK
+602 EVEAAITAMVETAK
-616 KAQADYETEQAL
+616 KAQADFDAAKAL
-628 NAAYAY
+628 DAAYAY

-680 REAVET
+680 REAVE
-686 GKADGTLI
+686 
-694 EKQEELLT
+694 
-702 KKAEAEAAITAMVE
+702 
-716 TAKKAQADYE
+716 
-726 TEQALNAAYAYAQA
+726 
-740 ELEKLDSAYN
+740 
-750 EAVETINNE
+750 
-759 CADVKESETVM
+759 
-770 DAEAAAKALIDA
+770 
-782 LGEDVEAAKAD
+782 AAKAD
-793 GTLIEKQEELM
+793 GTLIEKQEEL
-804 TKKAEAEAAIAAL
+804 L
-817 VETAQKA
+817 
-824 QAEYETEQALNA
+824 
-836 AYAYAQA
+836 
-843 ELEKLNSAYNEA
+843 
-855 VETINNECADVK
+855 
-867 ESKTVMDAEAAAK
+867 
-880 ALIDALREAVEAA
+880 
-893 KADGTL
+893 
-899 IEKQEELMTKKAEA
+899 TKKAEA

-1071 VKDSTLVTDAQAAIE
+1071 VKDSTLVTDAKAAIE

-1109 ATILAPKA
+1109 ATILAPKTT
-1117 DIEDAITKLL
+1117 IEDAITKLL

>member
-9 TGCLSARAAAL
+9 VGCLKARAAAL

-98 QKQEGAKMYRI
+98 QKQEGAKVYRI
-109 LVLPQDL
+109 AVLPQDL

-146 KSIVGSDANADK
+146 KSIVGSDTNAEK
-158 WPMKDFTVDVQ
+158 YVMSDFTVDVQ

-323 APAQEVLSNINTA
+323 APAQEILSNINTT

-361 DSVNTMIT
+361 DSVKTMIT

-403 ALVETAKQAQADYE
+403 ALVDTAKQAQADYE

-436 TQILTD
+436 NKILTD

-457 EEVLTAKATIETQ
+457 EEVLTAKAAIETQ

-488 AELENILAPK
+488 AELEN
-498 DEIAAA
+498 
-504 IAALVETAQ
+504 
-513 KAQADYET
+513 
-521 EQALNAAYAYAQ
+521 
-533 AELEK
+533 
-538 LNSAYNEAVETINNE
+538 
-553 CADVKE
+553 
-559 SEAVQTAKTAIE
+559 
-571 GQIAALR
+571 
-578 EAVEAAKA
+578 
-586 DGTLIEKQEE
+586 
-596 LMTKKA
+596 
-602 EAEAAIAALIETAK
+602 
-616 KAQADYETEQAL
+616 
-628 NAAYAY
+628 
-634 AQAELEK
+634 
-641 LDSAYNEAV
+641 
-650 ETINNECADVKES
+650 
-663 ETVLN
+663 
-668 AEASAKALIAAL
+668 
-680 REAVET
+680 
-686 GKADGTLI
+686 
-694 EKQEELLT
+694 
-702 KKAEAEAAITAMVE
+702 
-716 TAKKAQADYE
+716 
-726 TEQALNAAYAYAQA
+726 
-740 ELEKLDSAYN
+740 
-750 EAVETINNE
+750 
-759 CADVKESETVM
+759 
-770 DAEAAAKALIDA
+770 
-782 LGEDVEAAKAD
+782 
-793 GTLIEKQEELM
+793 
-804 TKKAEAEAAIAAL
+804 
-817 VETAQKA
+817 
-824 QAEYETEQALNA
+824 
-836 AYAYAQA
+836 
-843 ELEKLNSAYNEA
+843 
-855 VETINNECADVK
+855 
-867 ESKTVMDAEAAAK
+867 
-880 ALIDALREAVEAA
+880 
-893 KADGTL
+893 
-899 IEKQEELMTKKAEA
+899 
-913 EAAITAMVETAKK
+913 
-926 AQADYETEQ
+926 
-935 ALNAAYAQAIEVVNG
+935 
-950 LNQKLASA
+950 
-958 VTAIETFCP
+958 
-967 DAKDADVV
+967 
-975 TEAKAAIEAQIAAL
+975 
-989 SEAIEAAKADGSL
+989 
-1002 TANIETVLAPKSDI
+1002 VLAPKSDI
-1016 ENAIT
+1016 EDAIT

-1086 EQITALSDA
+1086 AQITALSDA

-1109 ATILAPKA
+1109 ATILAPKTT
-1117 DIEDAITKLL
+1117 IEDAITKLL

>member
-9 TGCLSARAAAL
+9 VGCLSARAAAL

-146 KSIVGSDANADK
+146 KSIVGSDTNAK
-158 WPMKDFTVDVQ
+158 KYEMSDFTVDVQ

-221 QVVMNEKGSVKIDR
+221 QAVMNEKGSVKIDR

-323 APAQEVLSNINTA
+323 APAQEILSNINTA

-361 DSVNTMIT
+361 DSVKTMIT

-423 AAYAQATEMVDSL
+423 AAYAQATQMVDSL

-488 AELENILAPK
+488 AELENVLAPKDEIAAAIAALVETAKKAQAEYEAEQALNAAYAQATEMVDSLNKILTDSVAIIAQTCPDVKESEEVLTAKAAIETQIAALSEAIEAAKADGSLTAELENVLAPK

-513 KAQADYET
+513 KAQANYEA
-521 EQALNAAYAYAQ
+521 EQALNAAYAQAQ

-553 CADVKE
+553 YADVKE

-616 KAQADYETEQAL
+616 KAQAEYEAEQAL

-634 AQAELEK
+634 AQAELVK
-641 LDSAYNEAV
+641 LDSVFAEAV
-650 ETINNECADVKES
+650 ETINNECPDVKES
-663 ETVLN
+663 EAVQT
-668 AEASAKALIAAL
+668 AKTAIEGQIAAL
-680 REAVET
+680 REAVEA

-694 EKQEELLT
+694 EKQEELMA
-702 KKAEAEAAITAMVE
+702 KKAEAEAAIAALIE

-740 ELEKLDSAYN
+740 ELEKL
-750 EAVETINNE
+750 
-759 CADVKESETVM
+759 
-770 DAEAAAKALIDA
+770 
-782 LGEDVEAAKAD
+782 
-793 GTLIEKQEELM
+793 
-804 TKKAEAEAAIAAL
+804 
-817 VETAQKA
+817 
-824 QAEYETEQALNA
+824 
-836 AYAYAQA
+836 
-843 ELEKLNSAYNEA
+843 NSAYHAA

-935 ALNAAYAQAIEVVNG
+935 ALNAAYAQAMEVVNG

-1016 ENAIT
+1016 EDAIT

-1071 VKDSTLVTDAQAAIE
+1071 VKDSTLVTDAKAAIE

-1109 ATILAPKA
+1109 ATILAPKTT
-1117 DIEDAITKLL
+1117 IEAAITKLL

>member
-109 LVLPQDL
+109 VVLPQDL

-146 KSIVGSDANADK
+146 KSIVGSDTNAK
-158 WPMKDFTVDVQ
+158 KYEMSDFTVDVQ

-221 QVVMNEKGSVKIDR
+221 QAVMNEKGSVKIDR

-323 APAQEVLSNINTA
+323 APAQEILSNINTA

-423 AAYAQATEMVDSL
+423 AAYAQATQMVDSL

-457 EEVLTAKATIETQ
+457 EEVLTAKAAIETQ

-476 AIEAAKADGSLT
+476 AIEAAKADGTLT

-513 KAQADYET
+513 KAQAEYEA
-521 EQALNAAYAYAQ
+521 EQALEMAYACAQ

-538 LNSAYNEAVETINNE
+538 LDSVFAEAVETINNE
-553 CADVKE
+553 CPDVKD

-578 EAVEAAKA
+578 EAVEA
-586 DGTLIEKQEE
+586 
-596 LMTKKA
+596 
-602 EAEAAIAALIETAK
+602 
-616 KAQADYETEQAL
+616 
-628 NAAYAY
+628 
-634 AQAELEK
+634 
-641 LDSAYNEAV
+641 
-650 ETINNECADVKES
+650 
-663 ETVLN
+663 
-668 AEASAKALIAAL
+668 
-680 REAVET
+680 
-686 GKADGTLI
+686 GKSDGTLI

-702 KKAEAEAAITAMVE
+702 KKAEAEAAIAALVE
-716 TAKKAQADYE
+716 TAKKAQAEYE
-726 TEQALNAAYAYAQA
+726 AEQALEMAYAYAQA
-740 ELEKLDSAYN
+740 ELEKLNSAYN

-782 LGEDVEAAKAD
+782 LGED
-793 GTLIEKQEELM
+793 
-804 TKKAEAEAAIAAL
+804 
-817 VETAQKA
+817 
-824 QAEYETEQALNA
+824 
-836 AYAYAQA
+836 
-843 ELEKLNSAYNEA
+843 
-855 VETINNECADVK
+855 
-867 ESKTVMDAEAAAK
+867 
-880 ALIDALREAVEAA
+880 VEAA

-1086 EQITALSDA
+1086 AQITALSEA

-1109 ATILAPKA
+1109 ATILAPKTT
-1117 DIEDAITKLL
+1117 IEDAITKLL

>member
-9 TGCLSARAAAL
+9 AGCLSARIAAL
-20 MATFCLCTSAWAEN
+20 MATFCLCSSTWAEN

-68 VVIPDGVDVKEG
+68 VVIPDGVDVNEG

-124 GNLLQFTVTA
+124 GNLLQFTVKA

-146 KSIVGSDANADK
+146 KNIVGSDANADK

-221 QVVMNEKGSVKIDR
+221 QAVMNEKGSVKIDR

-323 APAQEVLSNINTA
+323 APAQEILSNINTA

-403 ALVETAKQAQADYE
+403 ALIETAKQAQADYE

-436 TQILTD
+436 NKILTD
-442 SVAVIAQTCPDVKES
+442 SVAIIAQTCPDVKES
-457 EEVLTAKATIETQ
+457 EEVLTAKAAIETQ

-488 AELENILAPK
+488 AELENVLAPK

-513 KAQADYET
+513 KAQAEYEA

-533 AELEK
+533 AELVK
-538 LNSAYNEAVETINNE
+538 LDSVFAEAVETINNE
-553 CADVKE
+553 CPDVKE

-578 EAVEAAKA
+578 EAVEA
-586 DGTLIEKQEE
+586 G
-596 LMTKKA
+596 
-602 EAEAAIAALIETAK
+602 
-616 KAQADYETEQAL
+616 
-628 NAAYAY
+628 
-634 AQAELEK
+634 
-641 LDSAYNEAV
+641 
-650 ETINNECADVKES
+650 
-663 ETVLN
+663 
-668 AEASAKALIAAL
+668 
-680 REAVET
+680 
-686 GKADGTLI
+686 
-694 EKQEELLT
+694 
-702 KKAEAEAAITAMVE
+702 
-716 TAKKAQADYE
+716 
-726 TEQALNAAYAYAQA
+726 
-740 ELEKLDSAYN
+740 
-750 EAVETINNE
+750 
-759 CADVKESETVM
+759 
-770 DAEAAAKALIDA
+770 
-782 LGEDVEAAKAD
+782 
-793 GTLIEKQEELM
+793 
-804 TKKAEAEAAIAAL
+804 
-817 VETAQKA
+817 
-824 QAEYETEQALNA
+824 
-836 AYAYAQA
+836 
-843 ELEKLNSAYNEA
+843 
-855 VETINNECADVK
+855 
-867 ESKTVMDAEAAAK
+867 
-880 ALIDALREAVEAA
+880 

-913 EAAITAMVETAKK
+913 EAAITAMVEAAKK

-967 DAKDADVV
+967 DAKDTDVV

-1016 ENAIT
+1016 EDAIT

-1040 NAAYAQATEVV
+1040 NAAYAQATEVMN
-1051 KGLNE
+1051 GLNE

-1086 EQITALSDA
+1086 AQITALSEA

-1109 ATILAPKA
+1109 ATILAPKTT
-1117 DIEDAITKLL
+1117 IEAAITKLL

>member
-9 TGCLSARAAAL
+9 VGCLSARAAAL

-109 LVLPQDL
+109 VVLPQDL

-221 QVVMNEKGSVKIDR
+221 QAVMNEKGSVKIDR

-323 APAQEVLSNINTA
+323 APAQEILSNINTA
-336 LEEALTTISEE
+336 LKEALTTISEE
-347 CADVKDSTSVQEAV
+347 CADVKDSTSVKEAV

-403 ALVETAKQAQADYE
+403 ALIETAKQAQADYE

-423 AAYAQATEMVDSL
+423 AAYAQATQMVDSL
-436 TQILTD
+436 NKILTD
-442 SVAVIAQTCPDVKES
+442 SVAIIAQTCPDVKES
-457 EEVLTAKATIETQ
+457 EEVLTAKAAIETQ

-488 AELENILAPK
+488 AELEKVLAPK

-521 EQALNAAYAYAQ
+521 EQALNAAYTQAQ

-578 EAVEAAKA
+578 EAVEA
-586 DGTLIEKQEE
+586 G
-596 LMTKKA
+596 
-602 EAEAAIAALIETAK
+602 
-616 KAQADYETEQAL
+616 
-628 NAAYAY
+628 
-634 AQAELEK
+634 
-641 LDSAYNEAV
+641 
-650 ETINNECADVKES
+650 
-663 ETVLN
+663 
-668 AEASAKALIAAL
+668 
-680 REAVET
+680 
-686 GKADGTLI
+686 
-694 EKQEELLT
+694 
-702 KKAEAEAAITAMVE
+702 
-716 TAKKAQADYE
+716 
-726 TEQALNAAYAYAQA
+726 
-740 ELEKLDSAYN
+740 
-750 EAVETINNE
+750 
-759 CADVKESETVM
+759 
-770 DAEAAAKALIDA
+770 
-782 LGEDVEAAKAD
+782 
-793 GTLIEKQEELM
+793 
-804 TKKAEAEAAIAAL
+804 
-817 VETAQKA
+817 
-824 QAEYETEQALNA
+824 
-836 AYAYAQA
+836 
-843 ELEKLNSAYNEA
+843 
-855 VETINNECADVK
+855 
-867 ESKTVMDAEAAAK
+867 
-880 ALIDALREAVEAA
+880 

-967 DAKDADVV
+967 DAKDTDVV

-1016 ENAIT
+1016 EDAIT

-1086 EQITALSDA
+1086 AQITALSEA

-1109 ATILAPKA
+1109 ATILAPKTT
-1117 DIEDAITKLL
+1117 IEDAITKLL

>member
-9 TGCLSARAAAL
+9 VGCLKARAAAL

-98 QKQEGAKMYRI
+98 QKQEGAKVYRI
-109 LVLPQDL
+109 AVLPQDL

-146 KSIVGSDANADK
+146 KSIVGSDTNAEK
-158 WPMKDFTVDVQ
+158 YVMSDFTVDVQ

-323 APAQEVLSNINTA
+323 APAQEILSNINTT

-361 DSVNTMIT
+361 DSVKTMIT

-403 ALVETAKQAQADYE
+403 ALVDTAKQAQADYE

-436 TQILTD
+436 NKILTD
-442 SVAVIAQTCPDVKES
+442 SVAIIAQTCPDVKES
-457 EEVLTAKATIETQ
+457 EEVLTAKAAIETQ
-470 IAALSE
+470 IAALSD
-476 AIEAAKADGSLT
+476 AIEAAKADGTLT
-488 AELENILAPK
+488 AELENVLAPK

-513 KAQADYET
+513 KAQAEYEA
-521 EQALNAAYAYAQ
+521 EQALNAAYAQATEMVDSLNKILTDSVAIIAQ
-533 AELEK
+533 
-538 LNSAYNEAVETINNE
+538 T
-553 CADVKE
+553 CPDVKE
-559 SEAVQTAKTAIE
+559 SEEVLTAKAAIE
-571 GQIAALR
+571 AQIAALR
-578 EAVEAAKA
+578 ETIEAGKA

-596 LMTKKA
+596 LMAKKA
-602 EAEAAIAALIETAK
+602 EAEAAIAALI
-616 KAQADYETEQAL
+616 
-628 NAAYAY
+628 
-634 AQAELEK
+634 
-641 LDSAYNEAV
+641 
-650 ETINNECADVKES
+650 
-663 ETVLN
+663 
-668 AEASAKALIAAL
+668 
-680 REAVET
+680 
-686 GKADGTLI
+686 
-694 EKQEELLT
+694 
-702 KKAEAEAAITAMVE
+702 
-716 TAKKAQADYE
+716 
-726 TEQALNAAYAYAQA
+726 
-740 ELEKLDSAYN
+740 
-750 EAVETINNE
+750 
-759 CADVKESETVM
+759 
-770 DAEAAAKALIDA
+770 
-782 LGEDVEAAKAD
+782 
-793 GTLIEKQEELM
+793 
-804 TKKAEAEAAIAAL
+804 
-817 VETAQKA
+817 
-824 QAEYETEQALNA
+824 
-836 AYAYAQA
+836 
-843 ELEKLNSAYNEA
+843 
-855 VETINNECADVK
+855 
-867 ESKTVMDAEAAAK
+867 
-880 ALIDALREAVEAA
+880 
-893 KADGTL
+893 
-899 IEKQEELMTKKAEA
+899 
-913 EAAITAMVETAKK
+913 ETAKK

-967 DAKDADVV
+967 NAKDADVV

-1016 ENAIT
+1016 EDAIT

-1071 VKDSTLVTDAQAAIE
+1071 VKDSTLVTDAKAAIE

-1109 ATILAPKA
+1109 ATILAPKTT
-1117 DIEDAITKLL
+1117 IEDAITKLL

-1136 IDTGIEEIAAQQG
+1136 IDTGIEEIVAQQG

>member
-9 TGCLSARAAAL
+9 VGCLSARAAAL

-56 NEDNIMSSIQMD
+56 NEDNIMSAIQMD

-109 LVLPQDL
+109 AVLPQDL

-146 KSIVGSDANADK
+146 KSIVGTDTNAEK
-158 WPMKDFTVDVQ
+158 YKMSDFTVDVQ

-221 QVVMNEKGSVKIDR
+221 QAVMNEKGSVKIDR

-323 APAQEVLSNINTA
+323 APAQEILSNINTA

-361 DSVNTMIT
+361 DSVKTMIT

-403 ALVETAKQAQADYE
+403 ALIETAKQAQANYE

-504 IAALVETAQ
+504 IAALVETATQ
-513 KAQADYET
+513 AQADYET
-521 EQALNAAYAYAQ
+521 
-533 AELEK
+533 
-538 LNSAYNEAVETINNE
+538 
-553 CADVKE
+553 
-559 SEAVQTAKTAIE
+559 
-571 GQIAALR
+571 
-578 EAVEAAKA
+578 
-586 DGTLIEKQEE
+586 
-596 LMTKKA
+596 
-602 EAEAAIAALIETAK
+602 
-616 KAQADYETEQAL
+616 
-628 NAAYAY
+628 
-634 AQAELEK
+634 
-641 LDSAYNEAV
+641 
-650 ETINNECADVKES
+650 
-663 ETVLN
+663 
-668 AEASAKALIAAL
+668 
-680 REAVET
+680 
-686 GKADGTLI
+686 
-694 EKQEELLT
+694 
-702 KKAEAEAAITAMVE
+702 
-716 TAKKAQADYE
+716 
-726 TEQALNAAYAYAQA
+726 
-740 ELEKLDSAYN
+740 
-750 EAVETINNE
+750 
-759 CADVKESETVM
+759 
-770 DAEAAAKALIDA
+770 
-782 LGEDVEAAKAD
+782 
-793 GTLIEKQEELM
+793 
-804 TKKAEAEAAIAAL
+804 
-817 VETAQKA
+817 
-824 QAEYETEQALNA
+824 
-836 AYAYAQA
+836 
-843 ELEKLNSAYNEA
+843 
-855 VETINNECADVK
+855 
-867 ESKTVMDAEAAAK
+867 
-880 ALIDALREAVEAA
+880 
-893 KADGTL
+893 
-899 IEKQEELMTKKAEA
+899 
-913 EAAITAMVETAKK
+913 
-926 AQADYETEQ
+926 
-935 ALNAAYAQAIEVVNG
+935 
-950 LNQKLASA
+950 
-958 VTAIETFCP
+958 
-967 DAKDADVV
+967 
-975 TEAKAAIEAQIAAL
+975 
-989 SEAIEAAKADGSL
+989 
-1002 TANIETVLAPKSDI
+1002 
-1016 ENAIT
+1016 
-1021 ALMEIAKKAQADYE
+1021 
-1035 AEQAL
+1035 EQAL

-1086 EQITALSDA
+1086 AQITALSEA